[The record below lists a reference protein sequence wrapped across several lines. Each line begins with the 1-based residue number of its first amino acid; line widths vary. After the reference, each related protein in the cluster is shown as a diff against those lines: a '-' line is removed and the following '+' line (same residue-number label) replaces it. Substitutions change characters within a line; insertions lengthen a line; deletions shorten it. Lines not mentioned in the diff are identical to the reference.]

1 MRALQ
6 AGGAIFMKNEQ
17 ESPLFVKSR
26 LLSERIRTI
35 VHAKWWIEI
44 DRDIL
49 RQVLRSGTSVG
60 ANYREAWFAE
70 SRNDFAHKL
79 KIVRKEANET
89 LYWLE
94 VLSQSPR
101 SHNCTDLE
109 FAQKL
114 AREIVYLTTASITS
128 VGKKQSKPPQ

>member
-1 MRALQ
+1 MKNEQ
-6 AGGAIFMKNEQ
+6 CHMKNEQ

-26 LLSERIRTI
+26 QLADRIRGV
-35 VHAKWWIEI
+35 VHAKWWVET

-94 VLSQSPR
+94 LLSQTPR
-101 SHNCTDLE
+101 SHMCTDIE
-109 FAQKL
+109 FAQQL
-114 AREIVYLTTASITS
+114 AREIIYLTTASITS
-128 VGKKQSKPPQ
+128 LGRKPPKPP